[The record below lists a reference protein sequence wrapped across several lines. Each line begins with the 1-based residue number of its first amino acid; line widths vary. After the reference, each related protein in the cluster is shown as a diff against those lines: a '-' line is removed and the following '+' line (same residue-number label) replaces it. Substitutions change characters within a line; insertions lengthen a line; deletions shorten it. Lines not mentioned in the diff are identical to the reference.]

1 MAKTKNNLSKE
12 FWQNFELWIVYYR
25 KNIHRFIMEFLGI
38 YLHEFQQIAVYC
50 MDAPYT
56 DKMNEFMFYC
66 ARGIGKSWLCSVWC
80 IAKAI
85 LYPGIEI
92 KLASANVSQ
101 AKIIISKIITLS
113 EKYPMIKIHI
123 TKINFSK
130 DHGMITFRG
139 GSKIETCVSGEG
151 SRGNRAQIL
160 VLDESRLMFKDDIQ
174 DNLRKFLTGKRTP
187 LYLGKKKEYQK
198 EIDKEHNTIVY
209 LTSIGYKNEWSF
221 RDFVANTEA
230 MASGKLNY
238 GTMSLPYQFG
248 VECGIITEDFIE
260 SELSNSS
267 DNISSFKREMEVVP
281 GGITEHSLFDYNKL
295 AKARK
300 VHTPIYPLTQK
311 LWVLT
316 GGNIKKSPYYVEKQP
331 GELRVLTFD
340 IAYAIGRR
348 NDNSGISIIRLLED
362 GDHYIKSI
370 SYLEVLNGWSINE
383 QAIRIKEIFYDC
395 ECDYIVMDP
404 GGSGG
409 IAMLQMLGEKTFN
422 VVRNIQYPGWRTYN
436 GDSKFDDYVKDYM
449 AEPVMYCMPSSAS
462 NIHYNLKI
470 MMDKELERNNIFML
484 VSEREITD
492 ELNQKYEY
500 LRLSTGNSAERE
512 EAMSII
518 QPYVN
523 TSSLI
528 DEAINAKLVQTRTGK
543 YTINEGQ
550 GRKDR
555 IMSVLYGIYFI
566 VMLLEKELDGRKT
579 SFDYRDYFKTSK
591 QQQKQVRNPFASNF
605 TKLQNFG
612 RRK

>member
-1 MAKTKNNLSKE
+1 MATTKNNLDKQ
-12 FWQNFELWIVYYR
+12 FWDNLEVWVWYYR
-25 KNIHRFIMEFLGI
+25 KNIHRFIMEFLGV
-38 YLHEFQQIAVYC
+38 YLHPFQQIAVYC

-66 ARGIGKSWLCSVWC
+66 ARGIGKSWLCSLFC

-92 KLASANVSQ
+92 KLASANVAQ
-101 AKIIISKIITLS
+101 AKIIIGKIIALS
-113 EKYPMIKIHI
+113 EKYPMIKAHI

-130 DHGMITFRG
+130 EHGMISFRG

-174 DNLRKFLTGKRTP
+174 DNLRKFLTGKRSP
-187 LYLGKKKEYQK
+187 LYLGRKKEYQK
-198 EIDKEHNTIVY
+198 EIDKEHNTIIY
-209 LTSIGYKNEWSF
+209 LTSIGYKNEWSY
-221 RDFVANTEA
+221 RDFVTNCEL
-230 MASGKLNY
+230 MASGKTNY
-238 GTMSLPYQFG
+238 GVMSLPYQFG

-260 SELSNSS
+260 SELSNSV
-267 DNISSFKREMEVVP
+267 DNIASFKREMEVIP
-281 GGITEHSLFDYNKL
+281 GGITEHSLFDYSRL

-300 VHTPIYPLTQK
+300 IHVPIYPMTQK
-311 LWVLT
+311 QWILA
-316 GGNIKKSPYYVEKQP
+316 GGDIRKHKFYVEKQP
-331 GELRVLTFD
+331 GEVRVLAFD
-340 IAYAIGRR
+340 IAYAIGRK
-348 NDNSGISIIRLLED
+348 NDNSAITIIRLLED

-395 ECDYIVMDP
+395 ECDYVVVDP

-409 IAMLQMLGEKTFN
+409 IAMLQILGEKTFD

-436 GDSKFDDYVKDYM
+436 ADSKYDEYVKDYM
-449 AEPVMYCMPSSAS
+449 AEPVMYCMVSSAI
-462 NIHYNLKI
+462 NIHYNLKTL
-470 MMDKELERNNIFML
+470 MDKELERNNVFLL
-484 VSEREITD
+484 VSEREIMD

-500 LRLSTGNSAERE
+500 LRLSTGNSQERE
-512 EAMSII
+512 EAMALI

-528 DEAINAKLVQTRTGK
+528 DEAINAKLIQTRTGR
-543 YTINEGQ
+543 YTIDEGQ

-555 IMSVLYGIYFI
+555 VMSVLYGIYFI
-566 VMLLEKELDGRKT
+566 VMYLERELDGRQT
-579 SFDYRDYFKTSK
+579 SFDYRDYYKGSRRT
-591 QQQKQVRNPFASNF
+591 QKQVKNPFASNF
-605 TKLQNFG
+605 QKLQGFG
-612 RRK
+612 RRR

>member
-1 MAKTKNNLSKE
+1 MAKTKNNLNKE
-12 FWQNFELWIVYYR
+12 FWQNFEVWIWYYR
-25 KNIHRFIMEFLGI
+25 KNIHRFIMEFLGV
-38 YLHEFQQIAVYC
+38 YLYPFQQIAVYC

-66 ARGIGKSWLCSVWC
+66 ARGLGKSYLCALFCV
-80 IAKAI
+80 AKAI

-92 KLASANVSQ
+92 KIASANVQQ
-101 AKIIISKIITLS
+101 AKIIIGKIIALS
-113 EKYPMIKIHI
+113 DKYPMIQAHI
-123 TKINFSK
+123 TKINYSK
-130 DHGMITFRG
+130 EHGMITFRG

-198 EIDKEHNTIVY
+198 EIDKEHNSIVF

-221 RDFVANTEA
+221 RDFVTNCEN

-248 VECGIITEDFIE
+248 VEAGIITEDFIE
-260 SELSNSS
+260 SELNDSN
-267 DNISSFKREMEVVP
+267 DNIASFRQEMEVIP
-281 GGITEHSLFDYNKL
+281 RGMTENSLFDYTKF

-300 VHTPIYPLTQK
+300 IHIPIYPLSDK
-311 LWVLT
+311 EWILT
-316 GGNIKKSPYYVEKQP
+316 GGDPRKSRFYVEKQP
-331 GELRVLTFD
+331 GEIRVLTFD
-340 IAYAIGRR
+340 IAYAIGRK
-348 NDNSGISIIRLLED
+348 NDNSAVSIIRLLED
-362 GDHYIKSI
+362 GDHYIKSV
-370 SYLEVLNGWSINE
+370 SYMEVMNGWSINE

-395 ECDYIVMDP
+395 ECDYVVVDP

-409 IAMLQMLGEKTFN
+409 IAMLQILGEKTFDI
-422 VVRNIQYPGWRTYN
+422 VRNIQFPGWRTYN
-436 GDSKFDDYVKDYM
+436 GDSKYDEYAKDYL
-449 AEPVMYCMPSSAS
+449 AEPVMYCMASSAV
-462 NIHYNLKI
+462 NIHYTLKTL
-470 MMDKELERNNIFML
+470 MDKEIELNHVFFL
-484 VSEREITD
+484 LSEKEIMD

-500 LRLSTGNSAERE
+500 LRLSTGNNVERE

-523 TSSLI
+523 TSSMI
-528 DEAINAKLVQTRTGK
+528 DEAINAKLVQNRNGK
-543 YTINEGQ
+543 YTIDEGQ

-555 IMSVLYGIYFI
+555 IISVLYGIYFI
-566 VMLLEKELDGRKT
+566 VMYLEKELDGRRKD
-579 SFDYRDYFKTSK
+579 FNYQDYYKSNRTPA
-591 QQQKQVRNPFASNF
+591 KQVKNPFASNF
-605 TKLQNFG
+605 QKLQNFG

>member
-1 MAKTKNNLSKE
+1 M
-12 FWQNFELWIVYYR
+12 
-25 KNIHRFIMEFLGI
+25 
-38 YLHEFQQIAVYC
+38 
-50 MDAPYT
+50 
-56 DKMNEFMFYC
+56 
-66 ARGIGKSWLCSVWC
+66 IGKSWLCSVWC

-267 DNISSFKREMEVVP
+267 DNISSFKREMEVV
-281 GGITEHSLFDYNKL
+281 D
-295 AKARK
+295 RK
-300 VHTPIYPLTQK
+300 
-311 LWVLT
+311 
-316 GGNIKKSPYYVEKQP
+316 S
-331 GELRVLTFD
+331 
-340 IAYAIGRR
+340 
-348 NDNSGISIIRLLED
+348 
-362 GDHYIKSI
+362 
-370 SYLEVLNGWSINE
+370 
-383 QAIRIKEIFYDC
+383 
-395 ECDYIVMDP
+395 
-404 GGSGG
+404 
-409 IAMLQMLGEKTFN
+409 
-422 VVRNIQYPGWRTYN
+422 VV
-436 GDSKFDDYVKDYM
+436 
-449 AEPVMYCMPSSAS
+449 
-462 NIHYNLKI
+462 
-470 MMDKELERNNIFML
+470 
-484 VSEREITD
+484 
-492 ELNQKYEY
+492 
-500 LRLSTGNSAERE
+500 
-512 EAMSII
+512 
-518 QPYVN
+518 
-523 TSSLI
+523 
-528 DEAINAKLVQTRTGK
+528 
-543 YTINEGQ
+543 
-550 GRKDR
+550 
-555 IMSVLYGIYFI
+555 
-566 VMLLEKELDGRKT
+566 
-579 SFDYRDYFKTSK
+579 
-591 QQQKQVRNPFASNF
+591 
-605 TKLQNFG
+605 
-612 RRK
+612 

>member
-1 MAKTKNNLSKE
+1 
-12 FWQNFELWIVYYR
+12 
-25 KNIHRFIMEFLGI
+25 
-38 YLHEFQQIAVYC
+38 
-50 MDAPYT
+50 
-56 DKMNEFMFYC
+56 
-66 ARGIGKSWLCSVWC
+66 
-80 IAKAI
+80 
-85 LYPGIEI
+85 
-92 KLASANVSQ
+92 
-101 AKIIISKIITLS
+101 
-113 EKYPMIKIHI
+113 
-123 TKINFSK
+123 
-130 DHGMITFRG
+130 MITFRG

-492 ELNQKYEY
+492 ELNQKHEY

-579 SFDYRDYFKTSK
+579 SFDYRDYFKTGK